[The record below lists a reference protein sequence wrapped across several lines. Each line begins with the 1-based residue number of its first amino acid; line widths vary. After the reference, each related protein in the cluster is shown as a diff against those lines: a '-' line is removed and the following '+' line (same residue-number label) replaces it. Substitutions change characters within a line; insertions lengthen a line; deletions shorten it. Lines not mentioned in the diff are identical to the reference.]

1 MLARVSP
8 AVVSVAVQKP
18 QQNPAGSLLHDPL
31 FRQFF
36 DPPDDKPRGRFRAM
50 GSGVIYDARLG
61 YVVTNNHVVEHAD
74 AIQITLADHRRLDAR
89 LIGADSQTDIAVLKV
104 DPDGLTALPF
114 ADPGALKIGDY
125 VVALGDAFDVG
136 PTATFG
142 IVSALGRTGLGIE
155 RYEDFIQTDASI
167 NPGDSGG
174 ALVDLRGRL
183 VGINTATMSRGG
195 GNVGIGFAIPV
206 DMVRAVALE
215 LVATG
220 AVSRGEPGLET
231 QEVTPALAR
240 VLGVKQPGGALVS
253 RVQPASAAAKAGVL
267 EGDVV
272 TSLDG
277 VAVSSAA
284 RMRTELG
291 RRQPGAT
298 VRLTVWRDGAA
309 RTLPVVLE
317 AAAAAPV
324 PAAPGKPESVF
335 ILGMTA
341 SPIPRTHP
349 RFGETSGVYIGR
361 VDPGGAAE
369 EAGIRVGDILVS
381 VDRKPVAT
389 VEELTRRVRDRRKG
403 AGLLLRLWR
412 GATPLYAAIG

>member
-1 MLARVSP
+1 
-8 AVVSVAVQKP
+8 
-18 QQNPAGSLLHDPL
+18 
-31 FRQFF
+31 
-36 DPPDDKPRGRFRAM
+36 
-50 GSGVIYDARLG
+50 
-61 YVVTNNHVVEHAD
+61 
-74 AIQITLADHRRLDAR
+74 
-89 LIGADSQTDIAVLKV
+89 
-104 DPDGLTALPF
+104 
-114 ADPGALKIGDY
+114 
-125 VVALGDAFDVG
+125 
-136 PTATFG
+136 
-142 IVSALGRTGLGIE
+142 
-155 RYEDFIQTDASI
+155 
-167 NPGDSGG
+167 
-174 ALVDLRGRL
+174 
-183 VGINTATMSRGG
+183 
-195 GNVGIGFAIPV
+195 
-206 DMVRAVALE
+206 
-215 LVATG
+215 
-220 AVSRGEPGLET
+220 
-231 QEVTPALAR
+231 
-240 VLGVKQPGGALVS
+240 
-253 RVQPASAAAKAGVL
+253 
-267 EGDVV
+267 
-272 TSLDG
+272 
-277 VAVSSAA
+277 
-284 RMRTELG
+284 MRTELG